1 MRGTLYRMTF
11 PNGKAYVGITSDFAR
26 RMKAH
31 KAASAKYQQPVCR
44 AIAKYGWENVTREVL
59 VVGPYAYIRQLEST
73 AIVAFNTRIPHGYN
87 VSEGGEFA
95 PSLAPEV
102 RAKIS
107 KSNTGK
113 TPTIAQREK
122 QADSMRAKWLDP
134 EYRKKTIAA
143 ATGNKRSDETKKK
156 QSVARIGIKFSDE
169 HRAKLSA
176 ARKGKIVHPWSDESR
191 KKASESRKR
200 MLANKVAEKCQ

>member
-1 MRGTLYRMTF
+1 MRGALYRITF
-11 PNGKAYVGITSDFAR
+11 PNGKAYIGITSDFAR

-31 KAASAKYQQPVCR
+31 RSASRNVDLPVCR
-44 AIAKYGWENVTREVL
+44 AIAKHGWENVTREVL
-59 VVGPYAYIRQLEST
+59 VVGPYDYIRQLESA

-95 PSLAPEV
+95 PSSAPEV

-113 TPTIAQREK
+113 TLTPERRAKNAE
-122 QADSMRAKWLDP
+122 SMRLKWQDP
-134 EYRKKTIAA
+134 EYRAKTIAA
-143 ATGNKRSDETKKK
+143 TIGNRRSDETKKK
-156 QSVARIGIKFSDE
+156 QSDARIGIKFSDE

-176 ARKGKIVHPWSDESR
+176 ARKGKLVHPWSDESR
-191 KKASESRKR
+191 RKASESRKK
-200 MLANKVAEKCQ
+200 MLAKKAAEK